1 MPVYVSNCTRIMLFS
16 ADGDIGTVGI
26 SQHAC
31 DALGDI
37 VFVELPTVGSTF
49 DAG

>member
-1 MPVYVSNCTRIMLFS
+1 MFRIVRALCSSLQM
-16 ADGDIGTVGI
+16 DGDIGTVGI